1 MILDQIIQNV
11 VKVYAWGTKRSQMQ
25 TFGLQLGS
33 MNMSQRDRM
42 QHTSSDRV
50 MDNYSAKI
58 A

>member
-1 MILDQIIQNV
+1 M
-11 VKVYAWGTKRSQMQ
+11 VYAWGSKRSQMQ

-50 MDNYSAKI
+50 MDSYSAKI